1 MTSWMETLAAEARKI
16 LPEGYVLYLFGSR
29 LAGGSASS
37 DYDLG
42 VDGPAP
48 LPAGVMTRL
57 EEMGETLPT
66 LAKLDWVDLRR
77 VQAGFREACL
87 SGAIRLG

>member
-1 MTSWMETLAAEARKI
+1 MQRLVDGARKI
-16 LPEGYVLYLFGSR
+16 LPEGYGLYLFGSR
-29 LAGGSASS
+29 AAGGGADS

-42 VDGPAP
+42 VDGPVP

-57 EEMGETLPT
+57 EEMGDALPT

-87 SGAIRLG
+87 RGAVRLG

>member
-1 MTSWMETLAAEARKI
+1 MNSWMERLVLEARKI
-16 LPEGYVLYLFGSR
+16 LPEGYGLYLFGSR
-29 LAGGSASS
+29 VAVGAAHS

-57 EEMGETLPT
+57 EEMGDALPT

-87 SGAIRLG
+87 RGAVRLG